1 VRGEVF
7 MAYGASMENW
17 NTAQDAWEV
26 GLALSF
32 PGQLLSG
39 KIVMVYSGDDELVFG
54 FSLGDPGRRSGNL
67 P

>member
-1 VRGEVF
+1 

-17 NTAQDAWEV
+17 NTARDAWEA

-39 KIVMVYSGDDELVFG
+39 KIVLVYNNDDDLVFG
-54 FSLGDPGRRSGNL
+54 FSLGDPRRSAGNL